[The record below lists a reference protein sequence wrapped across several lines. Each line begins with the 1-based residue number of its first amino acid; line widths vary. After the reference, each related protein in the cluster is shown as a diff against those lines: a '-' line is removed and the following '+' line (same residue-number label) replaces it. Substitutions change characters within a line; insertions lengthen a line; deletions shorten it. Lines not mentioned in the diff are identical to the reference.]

1 MKNVRKSLI
10 RKKPLVLFI
19 SLLFSTPAWADN
31 TNKYCP
37 VSYNVF
43 EDEIS
48 HIDLAKC
55 PDNNPDV
62 DLGFCRLVFDRD
74 TAFIYV
80 FVYPTDDA
88 CLSDI
93 IQAENNQYLMSR

>member
-1 MKNVRKSLI
+1 M
-10 RKKPLVLFI
+10 KPLLLII

-31 TNKYCP
+31 TSQYCP
-37 VSYNVF
+37 VSYDVF

-55 PDNNPDV
+55 PDNRPGV
-62 DLGFCRLVFDRD
+62 DKGFCRLVFDGD

-80 FVYPTDDA
+80 FIYTNDDA

-93 IQAENNQYLMSR
+93 IQAEKNQYLISN